1 MQFSFTKGTREFLF
15 WQMRDRLSPICTN
28 WTTATL
34 SLADC
39 CAASALKMI
48 DLQYVKKYH
57 LQRAQQMWWYNA
69 PLWFTVRKS
78 NYVGEMKDWWQHAG
92 LSILFSLRQS
102 GSPITIFPLFVI
114 TRFPSPGSTYFQ
126 WLHQKTAQSTP
137 ISISPALCVILHISA
152 KYQIRIKILWS
163 RESQQRE
170 YKVQNSSLCA
180 PGVQSPGQEPAMRVI
195 TSWWWQWWW

>member
-1 MQFSFTKGTREFLF
+1 MTPKVKNDNFRSSLCSFVWKHRKSEQSLKKSNIICGRTWTFNIEMQFSFTKGTREFLF

-78 NYVGEMKDWWQHAG
+78 NYVGEMKDWWHHAG
-92 LSILFSLRQS
+92 LSILFFLRQS

-126 WLHQKTAQSTP
+126 SLHQKTAQSTP
-137 ISISPALCVILHISA
+137 ISISPALSVCNSA
-152 KYQIRIKILWS
+152 Q
-163 RESQQRE
+163 
-170 YKVQNSSLCA
+170 
-180 PGVQSPGQEPAMRVI
+180 
-195 TSWWWQWWW
+195 

>member
-1 MQFSFTKGTREFLF
+1 MTPKVKNDNFRSSLCSFVWKHRKSEQSLKKSNIICGRTWTFNIEMQFSFTKGTREFLF

-57 LQRAQQMWWYNA
+57 LQRAQQMIQCSTLVHSAEVKLRWRDERLVVA
-69 PLWFTVRKS
+69 RRAEHLVF
-78 NYVGEMKDWWQHAG
+78 
-92 LSILFSLRQS
+92 LRQS

-126 WLHQKTAQSTP
+126 SLHQKTAQSTP
-137 ISISPALCVILHISA
+137 ISISLALCVILHISA
-152 KYQIRIKILWS
+152 IR
-163 RESQQRE
+163 
-170 YKVQNSSLCA
+170 YH
-180 PGVQSPGQEPAMRVI
+180 
-195 TSWWWQWWW
+195 

>member
-1 MQFSFTKGTREFLF
+1 MTPKVKNDNFISSLCSFVWKHRKSEQSLKKSNIICGRTWTFNIEMQFSFTKGTREFLF

-78 NYVGEMKDWWQHAG
+78 NYVEEMKDWWHHAG
-92 LSILFSLRQS
+92 LSILFSSVSQDHRSPYFHSLSSPDFRRQD
-102 GSPITIFPLFVI
+102 
-114 TRFPSPGSTYFQ
+114 Q
-126 WLHQKTAQSTP
+126 
-137 ISISPALCVILHISA
+137 HISNDCT
-152 KYQIRIKILWS
+152 KKQLS
-163 RESQQRE
+163 R
-170 YKVQNSSLCA
+170 L
-180 PGVQSPGQEPAMRVI
+180 QSAYHQHYV
-195 TSWWWQWWW
+195 